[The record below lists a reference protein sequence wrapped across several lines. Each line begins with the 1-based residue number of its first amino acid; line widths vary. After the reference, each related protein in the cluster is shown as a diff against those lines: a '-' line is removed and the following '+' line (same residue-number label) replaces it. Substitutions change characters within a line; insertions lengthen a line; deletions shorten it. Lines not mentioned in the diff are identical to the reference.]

1 MTSTEH
7 SPFANARFEFL
18 ANGLVR
24 MQWASDGIFEDRGTL
39 AVPQRPSAIVSKIT
53 VLEDGW
59 VELSCDRVKVL
70 HREDGQP
77 FHPGNLLVK
86 FRHKGN
92 WSEWRPGDAPTG
104 NLGGTARTLDLADG
118 DQIIPF
124 KPQTDGQHA
133 PDPDAAFPVDRGLGL
148 LSRDGWAVVD
158 DSRSAVLDPRAEGIS
173 PWAVQR
179 QSGERIDWYFLGY
192 GLDFKQAMADAALV
206 FGSQPLMPR
215 WALGYWYSRYW
226 AYTDRELESLADE
239 FESLKIPLDVLVID
253 MDWHLPGWTGYTWC
267 PDFFP
272 DPSDL
277 LARLHQRG
285 LRVSLNLHPA
295 DGVGRHEAAFPAM
308 CHELGLDPSATDC
321 IPFDCTDP
329 RYMTAY
335 FRHLHHS
342 EEERGVDLWWMDW
355 QQGSET
361 SVQGLDPLSW
371 LNHLHWQDQVERRPN
386 RRPMIFSRYGGI
398 GSGRYPAGFS
408 GDTFSNW
415 NSLAFQPGFTAQSAN
430 VLFGTWSHD
439 IGGHLTDKHSV
450 GTGAV
455 KTEAFDPEIY
465 VRWVQFGIFSP
476 IFRTHASKSAD
487 MDRRFWA
494 FPEPFRP
501 ALISAARER
510 CALLPYLYTEM
521 RRVEDHSVSLCHPL
535 YIEWPDLEESYQ
547 HPGQYLFGSQMMI
560 HPVTGPVNPD
570 TGLADLTTWI
580 PPGDWFDTAHGALV
594 QGSSTRSANY
604 LLHETPVFVRA
615 GSVIARQGPETLRAG
630 NPSPHLIIDAYPG
643 GNGKWEIYE
652 DDGESLSYRSG
663 EALWIPLVHRQEKE
677 SRQVLVGPALG
688 DYKGA
693 SRRRRFTIRL
703 HGTPPP
709 HTVTLDGSKIPW
721 RFDGMSGTLEF
732 SADDI
737 NLERET
743 CFEAHF
749 DSLEPTVFCHGWKG
763 FMARMESLQQAVNS
777 ISPVRPIHPEERLT
791 TRIAQTG
798 NRLTRFP
805 ETCRE
810 ELLAVERDI
819 ERLPQVLQEYDEAC
833 TRAKKQKAAAALQ
846 RAARLLSAVEKP
858 SIRLHPRNNRAF
870 TLVEILAVVAILAL
884 LAAVML
890 PAYGRMQQNAGA
902 VRCATNLRQI
912 STYLNQF
919 AGDNNG
925 CLPAS
930 QVPGGK
936 LWYQELTPYFN
947 FKDVP
952 TINQPDVK
960 TFVCP
965 QSNFPQRSDRSAM
978 GLSYGYNQKFLQ
990 KQWRVVEMTRP
1001 LSRIILLAER
1011 WSSNTPDPNGRKG
1024 GADAGWAVNP
1034 PYVVVPNTGGNACL
1048 RVKHGK
1054 SSNYLFLD
1062 GHIERL
1068 EPAQT
1073 YPDGQGTETD
1083 LWIVK

>member
-1 MTSTEH
+1 
-7 SPFANARFEFL
+7 
-18 ANGLVR
+18 
-24 MQWASDGIFEDRGTL
+24 
-39 AVPQRPSAIVSKIT
+39 
-53 VLEDGW
+53 
-59 VELSCDRVKVL
+59 
-70 HREDGQP
+70 
-77 FHPGNLLVK
+77 
-86 FRHKGN
+86 
-92 WSEWRPGDAPTG
+92 
-104 NLGGTARTLDLADG
+104 
-118 DQIIPF
+118 
-124 KPQTDGQHA
+124 
-133 PDPDAAFPVDRGLGL
+133 
-148 LSRDGWAVVD
+148 
-158 DSRSAVLDPRAEGIS
+158 
-173 PWAVQR
+173 
-179 QSGERIDWYFLGY
+179 
-192 GLDFKQAMADAALV
+192 
-206 FGSQPLMPR
+206 
-215 WALGYWYSRYW
+215 
-226 AYTDRELESLADE
+226 
-239 FESLKIPLDVLVID
+239 
-253 MDWHLPGWTGYTWC
+253 
-267 PDFFP
+267 
-272 DPSDL
+272 
-277 LARLHQRG
+277 
-285 LRVSLNLHPA
+285 
-295 DGVGRHEAAFPAM
+295 
-308 CHELGLDPSATDC
+308 
-321 IPFDCTDP
+321 
-329 RYMTAY
+329 
-335 FRHLHHS
+335 
-342 EEERGVDLWWMDW
+342 
-355 QQGSET
+355 
-361 SVQGLDPLSW
+361 
-371 LNHLHWQDQVERRPN
+371 
-386 RRPMIFSRYGGI
+386 MIFSRYGGI

-415 NSLAFQPGFTAQSAN
+415 NSLAFQPGFTAQAAN
-430 VLFGTWSHD
+430 VLFGTWSND
-439 IGGHLTDKHSV
+439 IGGHLTDEHSV
-450 GTGAV
+450 RTGAV

-521 RRVEDHSVSLCHPL
+521 RRVEDHSISLCHPL

-580 PPGDWFDTAHGALV
+580 PPGDWFDTAHGALL

-615 GSVIARQGPETLRAG
+615 GSIIARQGPETLRAG

-693 SRRRRFTIRL
+693 SRSRHFTIRL

-833 TRAKKQKAAAALQ
+833 TRAKKQKAAATLQ

-858 SIRLHPRNNRAF
+858 SIRPYPRNNRAF

-884 LAAVML
+884 LAAVLL

-902 VRCATNLRQI
+902 ARCASNLRQI
-912 STYLNQF
+912 STYINQF
-919 AGDNNG
+919 SGDNNG
-925 CLPAS
+925 CLPIS
-930 QVPGGK
+930 RVWGSGGIA
-936 LWYQELTPYFN
+936 WYEQLTPYSGVEN
-947 FKDVP
+947 
-952 TINQPDVK
+952 TTAIQPAVK
-960 TFVCP
+960 AFVCP
-965 QSNFPQRSDRSAM
+965 QSNFPNRLDGRAM
-978 GLSYGYNQKFLQ
+978 GLSYGYNAKFGQ
-990 KQWRVVEMTRP
+990 AQWRPVNMRRP

-1011 WSSNTPDPNGRKG
+1011 WASNTPDPNGRRG
-1024 GADAGWAVNP
+1024 GADWNWAVNP
-1034 PYVVVPNTGGNACL
+1034 PYDAVPNTGGNACL
-1048 RVKHGK
+1048 RVKHAGT
-1054 SSNYLFLD
+1054 SNYLFLD

-1068 EPAQT
+1068 KPEQT
-1073 YPDGQGTETD
+1073 YPDGPGTPTD
-1083 LWIVK
+1083 LWTVN